1 MTVKELIEW
10 LKGMSQDAEVKLYTE
25 TAGEKVT
32 LDAKGDLF
40 MRRII
45 ILSEEDIQKLNND
58 ESVPLRINAEYN
70 NFYNEQILIMT
81 QKSYNEIQ
89 DEIFEHQKRGIY
101 HV

>member
-10 LKGMSQDAEVKLYTE
+10 LEGMSQDAEVKLCTE
-25 TAGEKVT
+25 TAGE
-32 LDAKGDLF
+32 GDLF